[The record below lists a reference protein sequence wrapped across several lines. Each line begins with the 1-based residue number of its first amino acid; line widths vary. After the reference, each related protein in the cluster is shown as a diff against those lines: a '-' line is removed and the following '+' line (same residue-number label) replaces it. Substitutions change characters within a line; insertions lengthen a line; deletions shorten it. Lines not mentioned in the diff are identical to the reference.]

1 MTVLNKDFV
10 DVRLEFT
17 MKRIGINTRKLRKDR
32 DWSQTD
38 LAVKIGTSQS
48 VIHDIERNNGYNP
61 TILTL
66 VKIASSFNLTVS
78 DLLSVHLK
86 V

>member
-1 MTVLNKDFV
+1 MSILNKDFV

-17 MKRIGINTRKLRKDR
+17 MKRIGINIQRLRKVR
-32 DWSQTD
+32 NWSQTD
-38 LAVKIGTSQS
+38 LADHIGTSQS
-48 VIHDIERNNGYNP
+48 VIHDIERNHGYNP

-66 VKIASSFNLTVS
+66 VKIASAFNLTAS

>member
-1 MTVLNKDFV
+1 MGILNKDFV

-17 MKRIGINTRKLRKDR
+17 MKRIGINIKRLRKVR
-32 DWSQTD
+32 GWSQTD
-38 LAVKIGTSQS
+38 LANQIDTSQS
-48 VIHDIERNNGYNP
+48 VIHDIESNHGYNP

-66 VKIASSFNLTVS
+66 VKIASSFNITVAQ
-78 DLLSVHLK
+78 LLSVHLK

>member
-1 MTVLNKDFV
+1 MSILNKDFV

-17 MKRIGINTRKLRKDR
+17 MKRIGVNTRRLRKVK

-38 LAVKIGTSQS
+38 LANAIGTSQS

-66 VKIASSFNLTVS
+66 VKIASAFNITVA
-78 DLLSVHLK
+78 DLLSVHLM